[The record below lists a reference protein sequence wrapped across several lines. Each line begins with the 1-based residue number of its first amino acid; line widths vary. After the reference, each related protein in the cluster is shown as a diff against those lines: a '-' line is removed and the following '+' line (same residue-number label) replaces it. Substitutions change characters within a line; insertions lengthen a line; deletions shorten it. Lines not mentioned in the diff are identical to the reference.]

1 MTSNII
7 WHGLKTKLNDDNTKV
22 IFYYAGHGIPNE
34 SDRTSYILPI
44 DGFSFDTNTG
54 YSLKDLYKELG
65 NLPAKNI
72 IAFIDACFSGAQRNE
87 HANAEARRVAIKAK
101 PDTPTGKL
109 VVFSASQGDESAFP
123 YDKERH
129 GMFTY
134 YLLKKLQET
143 SGNTSLGELTDY
155 VKAEVSKQAFKE
167 KNKTQ
172 TPSVYNSSELE
183 DWRNIT
189 LK

>member
-1 MTSNII
+1 M
-7 WHGLKTKLNDDNTKV
+7 
-22 IFYYAGHGIPNE
+22 
-34 SDRTSYILPI
+34 
-44 DGFSFDTNTG
+44 
-54 YSLKDLYKELG
+54 
-65 NLPAKNI
+65 
-72 IAFIDACFSGAQRNE
+72 
-87 HANAEARRVAIKAK
+87 
-101 PDTPTGKL
+101 
-109 VVFSASQGDESAFP
+109 FSASQGDESALP
-123 YDKERH
+123 YDKAKH

-143 SGNTSLGELTDY
+143 SGKTSLGELTNY

>member
-1 MTSNII
+1 MNS
-7 WHGLKTKLNDDNTKV
+7 LFKTFEKLNTKCGL
-22 IFYYAGHGIPNE
+22 I
-34 SDRTSYILPI
+34 IL
-44 DGFSFDTNTG
+44 
-54 YSLKDLYKELG
+54 
-65 NLPAKNI
+65 
-72 IAFIDACFSGAQRNE
+72 DACFSGTKRDGE
-87 HANAEARRVAIKAK
+87 IMEMSRGVAIKVKDNA
-101 PDTPTGKL
+101 PQGNTI
-109 VVFSASQGDESAFP
+109 VISASQGDETAYPFE
-123 YDKERH
+123 DQKH

>member
-1 MTSNII
+1 MN
-7 WHGLKTKLNDDNTKV
+7 NTKDSNNKDKWSISISGLSEEEYRVFFKDYPTPNSIVYKKGALMESCVEFVSNLAEEILADSKGVV
-22 IFYYAGHGIPNE
+22 IKPKPAQP
-34 SDRTSYILPI
+34 
-44 DGFSFDTNTG
+44 
-54 YSLKDLYKELG
+54 KG
-65 NLPAKNI
+65 NM
-72 IAFIDACFSGAQRNE
+72 
-87 HANAEARRVAIKAK
+87 
-101 PDTPTGKL
+101 
-109 VVFSASQGDESAFP
+109 VVLSASQGDETAYP
-123 YDKERH
+123 YKKKKH